1 MSANFAFL
9 HLVVASLVFSFY
21 DLRDY
26 KIYRIHLIVAL
37 VLSISFININAF
49 VFGLSNYLLF
59 YVLHRLSGRAIGMGD
74 VRLSMLIGIYAG
86 YFSEDWRTIVYA
98 NLMSWIFAGFVV
110 VILLILRRI
119 VLGNRLAFAPFMFAG
134 LYLSLAI

>member
-1 MSANFAFL
+1 
-9 HLVVASLVFSFY
+9 
-21 DLRDY
+21 
-26 KIYRIHLIVAL
+26 
-37 VLSISFININAF
+37 
-49 VFGLSNYLLF
+49 
-59 YVLHRLSGRAIGMGD
+59 MGD